1 MIHFRTSLSIE
12 ICIIISQH
20 LHQALLMLVFHML
33 SWFVTRVLCYFPSY
47 RLPTCS
53 MTMVY
58 GCLLH
63 LLHVTSCFLIVAS
76 IDFYLHTY
84 HYFSPWFA
92 LTNEDLLHPKSRYIW
107 NIFNLFSYCEEIVV
121 KCCIVFLLLPLYR
134 FIRLVIKLEKSH
146 EIRLDLLINVV
157 L

>member
-1 MIHFRTSLSIE
+1 MYNHFTTSTPSTSHVSISYVVMICCKS
-12 ICIIISQH
+12 C
-20 LHQALLMLVFHML
+20 LLLA
-33 SWFVTRVLCYFPSY
+33 PY

-63 LLHVTSCFLIVAS
+63 LLHVPSCFLIVAS